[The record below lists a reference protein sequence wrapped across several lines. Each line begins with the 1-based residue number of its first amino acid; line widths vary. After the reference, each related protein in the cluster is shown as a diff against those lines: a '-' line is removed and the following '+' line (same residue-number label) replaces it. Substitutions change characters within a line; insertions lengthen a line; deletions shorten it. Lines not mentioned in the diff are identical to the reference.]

1 MLLSNKELVPLDYHP
16 FLHESYQQLSHLP
29 GFVLLESTDR
39 TRGRYD
45 ILSAYPYDRITIKEN
60 TLLDSDLLNHL
71 KKRLPQRESV
81 LDLPF
86 QGGAIG
92 YISYDL
98 GAHLL
103 GIHAKAQ
110 FSLRDLPLLDL
121 GLYDW
126 AIIVDHYFKKVTLFV
141 ANEHPTTTDIKQAVI
156 KLWYQRTAK
165 NQRFVAKSA
174 FTPLISKDSYQASF
188 NAIHQSLKEGRSY
201 QVNFTQPFHA
211 EYEGDAWEMYKK
223 VSMQNP
229 VPFAA
234 FLRTKEA
241 DILSFS
247 PERFI
252 AYDKGRLLT
261 SPIKGTIARSDNLI
275 EDEQLK
281 NQLASC
287 TKNRAEN
294 VMIVDL
300 LRNDFGKIS
309 YPGTVKVSN
318 LCDIQSYNSL
328 HHLVSDIE
336 AQCLDNIH
344 PLEAFISCFPG
355 GSITGAPKLESMKI
369 INEQEYYARGI
380 YCGGIGYFSQHGY
393 FDSNI
398 AIRTVT
404 AKNNILHLAAGGGI
418 VIDSVC
424 EDEYRECYTKIA
436 AIINGLR

>member
-1 MLLSNKELVPLDYHP
+1 MLLSNKEVIPLEYHS
-16 FLHESYQQLSHLP
+16 FLYESYQQLSQLP
-29 GFVLLESTDR
+29 GFVLLQSTDR

-60 TLLDSDLLNHL
+60 DLLTSNLLTHL
-71 KKRLPQRESV
+71 KNSLPLYKSE

-98 GAHLL
+98 GARLL
-103 GIHAKAQ
+103 DIHAKPQ
-110 FSLRDLPLLDL
+110 PSLRDVPLLDL

-126 AIIVDHYFKKVTLFV
+126 AIIVDHYFKRVTLFL
-141 ANEHPTTTDIKQAVI
+141 ANKYSTTTDIKKEVI
-156 KLWYQRTAK
+156 KLWNERATKKQSFT
-165 NQRFVAKSA
+165 AKSA
-174 FTPLISKDSYQASF
+174 FIPLISKDSYQASF
-188 NAIHQSLKEGRSY
+188 NAIQQALKEGRSY
-201 QVNFTQPFHA
+201 QINFTQPFHA

-234 FLRTKEA
+234 FLRTNDA

-247 PERFI
+247 PERFV
-252 AYDKGRLLT
+252 AYNKGRLLT
-261 SPIKGTIARSDNLI
+261 SPIKGTIARSENPI

-287 TKNRAEN
+287 AKNRAEN

-309 YPGTVKVSN
+309 YPGTVTVSN
-318 LCDIQSYNSL
+318 LCEIQSYNAL

-336 AQCLDNIH
+336 AKCLDSIH

-355 GSITGAPKLESMKI
+355 GSITGAPKLESMRI
-369 INEQEYYARGI
+369 INEQEDYARGI
-380 YCGGIGYFSQHGY
+380 YCGSIGYFSQHGC

-424 EDEYRECYTKIA
+424 KDEYRECYTKIT
-436 AIINGLR
+436 AIINGLK